1 MKVEKLAFMAN
12 QIAAF
17 FEADPD
23 REVALDGF
31 SGHLRRFWD
40 PRMRKELLAWVDA
53 GGGESLAPLVRE
65 ALSLRRSQILPDPL
79 AAANGA
85 KSPSGAPD

>member
-1 MKVEKLAFMAN
+1 MNVEKLARMAN

-23 REVALDGF
+23 HEVALDGF

-40 PRMRKELLAWVDA
+40 PRMRKELLAWVD
-53 GGGESLAPLVRE
+53 GGGGATLAPFTRE
-65 ALSLRRSQILPDPL
+65 ALEKRRQQILPE
-79 AAANGA
+79 
-85 KSPSGAPD
+85 